1 MERKTSNTKYDFGE
15 FSEKARKA
23 LEKMKATQRPGER
36 GGQVKKTE
44 IIESMKTEIRAM
56 LDDGYS
62 AQQIADALSNSV
74 FPVLPKTITQI
85 AQGTTKTRRYFGKP
99 LISKVDSAMIKELR
113 RVGGLLKHVHNESDG
128 AYSKQTASMLVQ
140 LSDLIKKLG
149 SDIL

>member
-36 GGQVKKTE
+36 GGQVKKTG

-85 AQGTTKTRRYFGKP
+85 AQGTTKTRRKQ
-99 LISKVDSAMIKELR
+99 KTVVA
-113 RVGGLLKHVHNESDG
+113 
-128 AYSKQTASMLVQ
+128 QTAARQQDTPPPPPPPQQTKEQTAEQEKTERPDFDIMKDTI
-140 LSDLIKKLG
+140 DL
-149 SDIL
+149 

>member
-1 MERKTSNTKYDFGE
+1 MERKTGQNSNTKYDFGE

-85 AQGTTKTRRYFGKP
+85 AQGTTKTRRKQ
-99 LISKVDSAMIKELR
+99 KTVVA
-113 RVGGLLKHVHNESDG
+113 
-128 AYSKQTASMLVQ
+128 QTAARQQDTPPPPPPPQQTKEQTAEQEKTERPDFDIMKDTM
-140 LSDLIKKLG
+140 DL
-149 SDIL
+149 